1 MEEENMQEALEY
13 FASMGLPMK
22 NGLIDVQ
29 SLTDEQID
37 LLKKWKSETSIHG
50 IIMPKIEDFYR
61 SVFVAISTHPQK
73 TEDGKINYLFGKGIG
88 VEIALRG
95 EISGRKQFCTKP
107 IYRSHSDFELYNT
120 KENPYSDI
128 FQEIFGSQEF
138 YPESATKGLKNI
150 PNGYMDSTYET
161 VIVDGYEILVPQL
174 EILFLDKFLKK
185 EGTPRDGVY
194 DCELLA
200 REYELD
206 FELIKE
212 YLEKYYFSYEEQ
224 KQRNTEKEYKENFAS
239 RLSRN
244 LTNEFDDN
252 ENIELTVNE
261 WNNKVIQ
268 MASISKNV
276 QISGIKADMYIPIS
290 EEDVDVNEN
299 GEVVISRDYISR
311 TIELIS
317 DSTDKKIKN
326 ERIETL
332 TELEELFR
340 RVKEGRTEKLLTI
353 SDFEEMAYDEHTIGT
368 IEKVEKATKNMEKEN
383 ISTNEKG
390 GNSLEND

>member
-185 EGTPRDGVY
+185 EGT
-194 DCELLA
+194 
-200 REYELD
+200 
-206 FELIKE
+206 
-212 YLEKYYFSYEEQ
+212 
-224 KQRNTEKEYKENFAS
+224 
-239 RLSRN
+239 
-244 LTNEFDDN
+244 
-252 ENIELTVNE
+252 
-261 WNNKVIQ
+261 
-268 MASISKNV
+268 
-276 QISGIKADMYIPIS
+276 IPIS